1 MGFYHDNRDM
11 DFEISKLS
19 LTVEKI
25 NKAHPDMVVLTGDY
39 VHDPTSQEQWNE
51 FLRIIGGI
59 DQSIRTVV
67 IPGNHDVLDK
77 DGKIDMTP
85 YTRHLGKDR
94 FAERIGNAYLIGLN
108 SNFMKN
114 VEQNSSEEQSQF
126 AWLKKT
132 LKKKHK
138 KDHVIVFL
146 HHPFFLENYGEEEG
160 YSTLSESIRNK
171 YFSLFD
177 EYGVEFVIAGHLH
190 DNREANHNGIEMV
203 TTSAA
208 GRQLGTAQ
216 PGIRIIQ
223 LRKGNISQQ
232 YFTLEQLPM
241 LKLPTIGFGATKSTL
256 FMTIGSDKVF
266 VTFTHITDA
275 TFFIGMVGNSEAGT
289 LFTKPTTG
297 NPSLPTAR

>member
-1 MGFYHDNRDM
+1 MKRFCALVCCIFCCISTLFARKNEPILIYQMTDPQMGFYHDNRDM
-11 DFEISKLS
+11 DFEIAKLS

-25 NKAHPDMVVLTGDY
+25 NKAHPDIVVLTGDY

-77 DGKIDMTP
+77 DGKIDMAP
-85 YTRHLGKDR
+85 YTQHLGKDR

-114 VEQNSSEEQSQF
+114 VEQNSLEEQSQF

-177 EYGVEFVIAGHLH
+177 ENGVEFVIAGHLH

-232 YFTLEQLPM
+232 YFTLDQLPDTR
-241 LKLPTIGFGATKSTL
+241 KNVIAS
-256 FMTIGSDKVF
+256 
-266 VTFTHITDA
+266 
-275 TFFIGMVGNSEAGT
+275 FI
-289 LFTKPTTG
+289 
-297 NPSLPTAR
+297 

>member
-1 MGFYHDNRDM
+1 MSTLFARKNEPILIYQVTDPQMGFYHDNRDM

-160 YSTLSESIRNK
+160 YSTLSKSIRNK

-190 DNREANHNGIEMV
+190 DNRKANHNGIEMV

-232 YFTLEQLPM
+232 YFTLEQLPDTRENVIASF
-241 LKLPTIGFGATKSTL
+241 K
-256 FMTIGSDKVF
+256 
-266 VTFTHITDA
+266 
-275 TFFIGMVGNSEAGT
+275 
-289 LFTKPTTG
+289 
-297 NPSLPTAR
+297 